1 MLNQMERVQQASM
14 VGDKLH
20 VITSPGEC
28 NVDLL
33 VRALTAHGITDV
45 SAAPAKATLEGVFVS
60 LARV

>member
-1 MLNQMERVQQASM
+1 MA
-14 VGDKLH
+14 GDKLH

-45 SAAPAKATLEGVFVS
+45 SAAPAKATLEGMSVS